1 MLFSQRHG
9 YRPVNK
15 ELQLEEIDVDLRNR
29 LWNLTEAFYW
39 KKYENYGANYGV
51 SGSNFEMTMQKIWHD
66 FFKWKINEMP
76 GYFSDAVKIIEKQFF
91 EFQWHRVYDFIEFMI
106 INKPDRVRNLEKF
119 PRVCNLILQEEN
131 SGYRIIDGKFTPI
144 TSKSEIQT
152 IEELIQNSDSFH
164 GVRTHIITALKFLSD
179 RKSPDYRNS
188 IKESISAVESICQ
201 VLTGDDKATLGDALN
216 KLENHFSLHG
226 ALKNGFK
233 SLYGYTSDQDG
244 IRHAILKEQDISFSD
259 AKYMLVSC
267 SAFTNYLIEK
277 VAELEIKIPDQ
288 NT

>member
-1 MLFSQRHG
+1 MS
-9 YRPVNK
+9 
-15 ELQLEEIDVDLRNR
+15 E
-29 LWNLTEAFYW
+29 
-39 KKYENYGANYGV
+39 
-51 SGSNFEMTMQKIWHD
+51 
-66 FFKWKINEMP
+66 KINPLRKYIRNGNLPHFFCP
-76 GYFSDAVKIIEKQFF
+76 GCGCGQILNYFLKAVDDLKLNLDEIITIGGVGCTA
-91 EFQWHRVYDFIEFMI
+91 RIPVY
-106 INKPDRVRNLEKF
+106 L
-119 PRVCNLILQEEN
+119 
-131 SGYRIIDGKFTPI
+131 ST
-144 TSKSEIQT
+144 
-152 IEELIQNSDSFH
+152 DSFH
-164 GVRTHIITALKFLSD
+164 GVRTHIRTALKFLSD

-216 KLENHFSLHG
+216 KLENHFNLHG
-226 ALKNGFK
+226 ALKAGFK

-267 SAFTNYLIEK
+267 SAFANYLIGK